1 MDTPTYL
8 FTAEFLVDN
17 DYDSFI
23 NNNVQTK
30 VFTERPRMQWRYS
43 NENLQHYT
51 KNLLSSCLRK
61 DVLAICLQT
70 SCISNIPQLMS

>member
-30 VFTERPRMQWRYS
+30 VFTERPRMQ
-43 NENLQHYT
+43 
-51 KNLLSSCLRK
+51 
-61 DVLAICLQT
+61 
-70 SCISNIPQLMS
+70 